1 MTDEMQVTPEVG
13 PALSAAVPLETAPRK
28 QSITILIPCWNE
40 EATIERCVL
49 SCLDQTRPADE
60 VIVVDD
66 SCTDS
71 SPAILARYADKITVV
86 RTPKNSGNKSHA
98 QEYGLGF
105 VKGDIVVTTDA
116 DTQLHPRFVETI
128 LKDFEDP
135 TVAASGGYVVS
146 RQHNWLTLCRAFEYC
161 IGQNIHKPAQ
171 RFINYMF
178 VIPGAAGAF
187 RTEVFKTYVK
197 FDHDTITEDLDF
209 TYKLH
214 KQGFTVEYNLDA
226 IVYTQDPASLHSYI
240 NQMRRWY
247 AGGWQCLLKHR
258 DIIKRPAQ
266 ALELSLMYIEGLT
279 FALLIFILPLIN
291 IRAVGYFL
299 VTYFIT
305 TFVFAVYTAVRERRW
320 ALLIV
325 PIPYLPIVFINAY
338 VFIEQFIKEVILRR
352 KHLVWFKPERIHI

>member
-1 MTDEMQVTPEVG
+1 MTTP
-13 PALSAAVPLETAPRK
+13 AATSKEAEEIEYKPELAPK
-28 QSITILIPCWNE
+28 KHSISILIPCWNE
-40 EATIERCVL
+40 EKTIERCVL
-49 SCLDQTRPADE
+49 SCLAQTTAADE

-66 SCTDS
+66 SSTDS
-71 SPAILARYADKITVV
+71 SPAILARFGERIRVV

-116 DTQLHPRFVETI
+116 DTEMHPKFVETI
-128 LKDFEDP
+128 LKDFQDP
-135 TVAASGGYVVS
+135 KVAASGGYVVS
-146 RQHNWLTLCRAFEYC
+146 RAHNWLTLCRAFEYC

-171 RFINYMF
+171 RYINYMF

-187 RTEVFKTYVK
+187 RTEIFKTYVK

-214 KQGFTVEYNLDA
+214 KQGLTVEYNKNA

-247 AGGWQCLLKHR
+247 GGGWQCLMKHK
-258 DIIKRPAQ
+258 DIAIQPAK
-266 ALELSLMYIEGLT
+266 ALELSLMYIEGLV
-279 FALLIFILPLIN
+279 FALLVFILPIIN
-291 IRAVGYFL
+291 FQALGYFIL
-299 VTYFIT
+299 TYFIT
-305 TFVFAVYTAVRERRW
+305 ISVFALYTAIRERRL

-352 KHLVWFKPERIHI
+352 KHLVWFKPERVNI